1 MKQNKHNHGFKVPET
16 YFLDFDARLLDKLEE
31 EKLPKATGFKTP
43 DGYFEA
49 LDDSVIKRLDLPGK
63 KGKVIPL
70 FSRKVWGYTT
80 SVAACAA
87 VVFIV
92 FNINKTQTAN
102 FDTLQF
108 SAISNYIEGENLGL
122 DISEIESLLNEDEI
136 GTIQFEY
143 ELVTEDVLEEY
154 LMDNLDVSTILNQ

>member
-16 YFLDFDARLLDKLEE
+16 YFLDFEARLLDKLEE

-43 DGYFEA
+43 EGYFEA
-49 LDDSVIKRLDLPGK
+49 LEESVIKRLDLPEK

-70 FSRKVWGYTT
+70 FSRKVWGYTA
-80 SVAACAA
+80 SIAACAA
-87 VVFIV
+87 LVFFF
-92 FNINKTQTAN
+92 FNINKTQPDN
-102 FDTLQF
+102 FDTVQF

-136 GTIQFEY
+136 NTIQFEY
-143 ELVTEDVLEEY
+143 DVVSEDVMEEY
-154 LMDNLDVSTILNQ
+154 LLDNLDVSTLLNQ